1 MIWIFTVLNGAILHD
16 DQNWSPTY
24 TRIRFLLTE
33 LARYEDVW
41 VDSIAYRPSSGP
53 DRPGRLHDNIIK
65 TAVALRSA
73 YRLQKDKPLAF
84 FAYPHSLATFQNRLL
99 FLFCAAYRIPTAV
112 DIHDIREQAAAVGSG
127 SFGVRKGME
136 RYCITRATLLLAL
149 NPLMWEHIR
158 QTYHTG
164 VSPVVFISNGVEE
177 EFFTWHPAPY
187 SPVEG

>member
-53 DRPGRLHDNIIK
+53 DPPGRLHDNIIK

-84 FAYPHSLATFQNRLL
+84 FAYPHSLATLQNRLL
-99 FLFCAAYRIPTAV
+99 FLFCAAYRIPTGRQRLLRSAKGDGAV
-112 DIHDIREQAAAVGSG
+112 LHHPRNTPSRVESVDVGAYPADIPHGRFAR
-127 SFGVRKGME
+127 GVHLKRD
-136 RYCITRATLLLAL
+136 
-149 NPLMWEHIR
+149 
-158 QTYHTG
+158 
-164 VSPVVFISNGVEE
+164 
-177 EFFTWHPAPY
+177 
-187 SPVEG
+187 